1 MSTKSKQPVLGDS
14 ATAARADSPGPD
26 SAEDRT
32 DRLFRALSSAP
43 RREILRILSAGVSAD
58 TGAGESATTCCAPHD
73 VCACTFAE
81 QLGLGAPTVSHHMRV
96 LKEAGLVVG
105 EKRGLWVHYRVEHDA
120 LAEAF
125 RLVQSSLRINDSAGK

>member
-1 MSTKSKQPVLGDS
+1 MSTDSKQQS
-14 ATAARADSPGPD
+14 ATSDRLGSARTTAPG
-26 SAEDRT
+26 SESVEART

-43 RREILRILSAGVSAD
+43 RREILRMLAAGVGSE
-58 TGAGESATTCCAPHD
+58 GATTCCGPHD

-105 EKRGLWVHYRVEHDA
+105 EKRGLWVFYRLDHDA

-125 RLVQSSLRINDSAGK
+125 RLVQSSLRIGDSAAQ

>member
-1 MSTKSKQPVLGDS
+1 MSAESKQRSTTAD
-14 ATAARADSPGPD
+14 ATDPASVNSPGSGSD
-26 SAEDRT
+26 EDRT

-43 RREILRILSAGVSAD
+43 RREILRMLATGVRAE
-58 TGAGESATTCCAPHD
+58 GATTCCGPHD

-105 EKRGLWVHYRVEHDA
+105 EKRGLWVYYRLDDDA

-125 RLVQSSLRINDSAGK
+125 RLVQSSLRVGDGSAQ